1 MGCVERN
8 RWLLGFTFLFF
19 AFFALAVPQQSH
31 AQQKVIA
38 LKYSSFFPALQKHG
52 IIVQQWCKDVEKVT
66 NGKVKVNCYPGS
78 TLTPPTQTYDSVVK
92 GIADI
97 GLSIFGYTMGKFPMM
112 TAIDLPLG
120 YKSGYVAT
128 KMINAYYNKFKPK
141 ELDEVKIMYLSAH
154 APGLVNTKKPVNKLE
169 DMKGLKLRATG
180 QTAQFVKA
188 LGGAPV
194 GLPITEAYDALSRG
208 VVDGVMCPFEGLMTW
223 KTGEVVGYTTRDLG
237 CAYSS
242 GFFVVMNKNKWNS
255 IPPDAQA
262 AIEKLNQE
270 YIEKQ
275 GKLWDE
281 TDKEGYDLI
290 KQRGNKVIDL
300 RPEEMARW
308 VKAARPV
315 IDAYIKALKDK
326 GLPGEEAIGFMQDYL
341 KKNDKAP
348 F

>member
-1 MGCVERN
+1 MKRN

-19 AFFALAVPQQSH
+19 VFSALAIPQQSH
-31 AQQKVIA
+31 AQVVS
-38 LKYSSFFPALQKHG
+38 LKYSSFFPALNKHSV
-52 IIVQQWCKDVEKVT
+52 IAEQWCKDVERVT
-66 NGKVKVNCYPGS
+66 NGKVKVNYYPGA

-112 TAIDLPLG
+112 AAIDLPLG
-120 YKSGYVAT
+120 YKSAYVAT

-141 ELDEVKIMYLSAH
+141 ELDEVKVLYLFAH
-154 APGLVNTKKPVNKLE
+154 GPGLVNTKKPVNKLE

-180 QTAQFVKA
+180 VTAQFVKA

-194 GLPITEAYDALSRG
+194 GMPMTESYDAVSKG
-208 VVDGVMCPFEGLMTW
+208 VVDGVMCPFDGLLVW
-223 KTGEVVGYTTRDLG
+223 KLAEVVSNTTRDLG
-237 CAYSS
+237 CAYTS

-255 IPPDAQA
+255 IPLDAQA

-281 TDKEGYDLI
+281 TDKEGYDLT

-300 RPEEMARW
+300 PPEEMARW

-315 IDAYIKALKDK
+315 IDDYIKVLKDK
-326 GLPGEEAIGFMQDYL
+326 GLPGEEAIGFIQDYL
-341 KKNDKAP
+341 KKNDKLP

>member
-19 AFFALAVPQQSH
+19 VFSALAVPQQSH
-31 AQQKVIA
+31 AQVVQ
-38 LKYSSFFPALQKHG
+38 LRYSNFFPAPQKHS
-52 IIVQQWCKDVEKVT
+52 ILAEQWCKDVEKVT
-66 NGKVKVNCYPGS
+66 NGKVKVKHYPGS

-97 GLSIFGYTMGKFPMM
+97 GLSIFGYTMGKFPIM

-128 KMINAYYNKFKPK
+128 KLINAYYNKFKPK
-141 ELDEVKIMYLSAH
+141 ELDEVKVMYLHAH
-154 APGLVNTKKPVNKLE
+154 GPGFVNTKKPVNKLE

-180 QTAQFVKA
+180 QTAQLVKA

-194 GLPITEAYDALSRG
+194 AMPISESYDALSRG
-208 VVDGVMCPFEGLMTW
+208 VVDGILCPFDGFKVW
-223 KTGEVVGYTTRDLG
+223 KLDEVVGNTTRDFD
-237 CAYSS
+237 CAYST
-242 GFFVVMNKNKWNS
+242 GFFVVMNKDKWNS

-281 TDKEGYDLI
+281 IDKEGYDLT

-300 RPEEMARW
+300 PPEEMARW

-315 IDAYIKALKDK
+315 IDEYIKVLKNK

>member
-1 MGCVERN
+1 MKKYLV
-8 RWLLGFTFLFF
+8 LGFILLFLSFS
-19 AFFALAVPQQSH
+19 ALAVPQQSH
-31 AQQKVIA
+31 AQQKVIV
-38 LKYSSFFPALQKHG
+38 LKYSNFFPAPQKHS
-52 IIVQQWCKDVEKVT
+52 IIAEQWCKDVEKVT
-66 NGKVKVNCYPGS
+66 NGRVKVSYYPGAQ
-78 TLTPPTQTYDSVVK
+78 LTPPTQTYDSVVK

-112 TAIDLPLG
+112 HAIDLPLG

-128 KMINAYYNKFKPK
+128 KLINAYYNKFKPK
-141 ELDEVKIMYLSAH
+141 ELDEVKVMYLHAH
-154 APGLVNTKKPVNKLE
+154 GPGFVNTKKPVNKLE

-180 QTAQFVKA
+180 QTAQLVKA

-194 GLPITEAYDALSRG
+194 GMPITESYDALSKG
-208 VVDGVMCPFEGLMTW
+208 VVDGILCPFDGLKVW
-223 KTGEVVGYTTRDLG
+223 KLDEVVASTTRDFG

-242 GFFVVMNKNKWNS
+242 GFFVVMNKEKWNS

-281 TDKEGYDLI
+281 IDEEGYNLTR
-290 KQRGNKVIDL
+290 QRGNKVIDL
-300 RPEEMARW
+300 PPEEMARW

-315 IDAYIKALKDK
+315 IDDYIKVLKNK

-341 KKNDKAP
+341 KKNDKIP

>member
-1 MGCVERN
+1 MKRN

-19 AFFALAVPQQSH
+19 ALAALVVPQQSH
-31 AQQKVIA
+31 AQVVW
-38 LKYSSFFPALQKHG
+38 LKYSNFFPAPQKHS
-52 IIVQQWCKDVEKVT
+52 IIAEQWCKDVEKVT
-66 NGKVKVNCYPGS
+66 NGKVKVNYYPGAQ
-78 TLTPPTQTYDSVVK
+78 LTPPTQTYDSVVK

-128 KMINAYYNKFKPK
+128 KLINAYYNKFKPK
-141 ELDEVKIMYLSAH
+141 ELDEVKVMYLHAH
-154 APGLVNTKKPVNKLE
+154 GPGFVNTKKPVNKLE

-180 QTAQFVKA
+180 QTAQLAKA
-188 LGGAPV
+188 LGSAPV
-194 GLPITEAYDALSRG
+194 GMPITESYDALSKG
-208 VVDGVMCPFEGLMTW
+208 VVDGILCPFDGLKVW
-223 KTGEVVGYTTRDLG
+223 KLDEVVGSTTRDFG

-255 IPPDAQA
+255 IPPEAQA

-275 GKLWDE
+275 GRLWDE
-281 TDKEGYDLI
+281 IDEEGYNLT

-300 RPEEMARW
+300 PPEEMARW
-308 VKAARPV
+308 VNAARPV
-315 IDAYIKALKDK
+315 IDDYIKVLKNK

-341 KKNDKAP
+341 KKNDKIP

>member
-1 MGCVERN
+1 MKKN
-8 RWLLGFTFLFF
+8 HWLLGFTFLFF
-19 AFFALAVPQQSH
+19 VCFALAVPQQSD
-31 AQQKVIA
+31 AQVIQ
-38 LKYSSFFPALQKHG
+38 LKYSNFFPATQKHG
-52 IIVQQWCKDVEKVT
+52 ILGEQWCKDVEKVT
-66 NGKVKVNCYPGS
+66 NGKVKVKYYPGA
-78 TLTPPTQTYDSVVK
+78 TLTPPAQTYDSVVK

-112 TAIDLPLG
+112 AAIDLPLG

-141 ELDEVKIMYLSAH
+141 ELNEVKILYLHAH
-154 APGLVNTKKPVNKLE
+154 GPGFVNTKKPINKLE
-169 DMKGLKLRATG
+169 DMKGVKLRATG
-180 QTAQFVKA
+180 QTSQLVKA

-194 GLPITEAYDALSRG
+194 AMPITESYDALSKG
-208 VVDGVMCPFEGLMTW
+208 VVDGIMCPFDGLAVW
-223 KTGEVVGYTTRDLG
+223 NLAEVVGNTTRDFG

-242 GFFVVMNKNKWNS
+242 GFFVVMNKDKWNS

-281 TDKEGYDLI
+281 YDQEGYNLT
-290 KQRGNKVIDL
+290 KKRGNKVIDL
-300 RPEEMARW
+300 PPGEMARW

-315 IDAYIKALKDK
+315 VDDYVKALKSK
-326 GLPGEEAIGFMQDYL
+326 GLPGEEAIGFIEDYL

>member
-1 MGCVERN
+1 MKKYLV
-8 RWLLGFTFLFF
+8 LGFILLFLSFS
-19 AFFALAVPQQSH
+19 ALAVPQQSH
-31 AQQKVIA
+31 AQQKVIV
-38 LKYSSFFPALQKHG
+38 LKYSNFFPAPQKHS
-52 IIVQQWCKDVEKVT
+52 IIAEQWCKDVEKVT
-66 NGKVKVNCYPGS
+66 NGRVKVSYYPGAQ
-78 TLTPPTQTYDSVVK
+78 LTPPTQTYDSVVK

-112 TAIDLPLG
+112 HAIDLPLG

-128 KMINAYYNKFKPK
+128 KLINAYYNKFKPK
-141 ELDEVKIMYLSAH
+141 ELDEVKVMYLHAH
-154 APGLVNTKKPVNKLE
+154 GPGFVNTKKPVNKLE

-180 QTAQFVKA
+180 QTAQLVKA

-194 GLPITEAYDALSRG
+194 GMPITESYDALSKG
-208 VVDGVMCPFEGLMTW
+208 VVDGILCPFDGLKVW
-223 KTGEVVGYTTRDLG
+223 KLDEVVASTTRDFG

-242 GFFVVMNKNKWNS
+242 GFFVVMNKEKWNS

-281 TDKEGYDLI
+281 IDEEGYNLT

-300 RPEEMARW
+300 PPEEMARW

-315 IDAYIKALKDK
+315 IDDYIKVLKNK

-341 KKNDKAP
+341 KKNDKIP